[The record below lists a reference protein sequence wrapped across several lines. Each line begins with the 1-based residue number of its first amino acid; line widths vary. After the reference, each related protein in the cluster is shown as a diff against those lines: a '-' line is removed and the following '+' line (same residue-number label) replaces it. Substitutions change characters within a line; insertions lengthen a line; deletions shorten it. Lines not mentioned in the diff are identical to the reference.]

1 MMSCSMNAP
10 LSLLQDTAGE
20 EKYASLSSF
29 YCRGAH
35 VAILAIDLTKK
46 SSLEKLEQVFIPLLE
61 EQAPTCFTVVVG
73 TKLDLINSKGRE
85 IGSSEGKS
93 LAVRQH
99 QRQLERALRS
109 NPNTFLVKV
118 QSHESYF
125 ETSSKTG
132 AGVTDLFQY
141 IERIVLIQLQ
151 KSGVSP
157 GGGDTSEKN
166 RRGSSR
172 ARPDSTIRLDNPPPA
187 NAQPPQSG
195 CCKN

>member
-1 MMSCSMNAP
+1 M
-10 LSLLQDTAGE
+10 L
-20 EKYASLSSF
+20 
-29 YCRGAH
+29 
-35 VAILAIDLTKK
+35 
-46 SSLEKLEQVFIPLLE
+46 KLEQVFIPLLE
-61 EQAPTCFTVVVG
+61 EQTPTCFTVVVG
-73 TKLDLINSKGRE
+73 TKLDLVSSEGRE

-151 KSGVSP
+151 KSGVTP
-157 GGGDTSEKN
+157 GGSDTSEKT
-166 RRGSSR
+166 RHGSRS
-172 ARPDSTIRLDNPPPA
+172 RPDSTIRLDNPPPA
-187 NAQPPQSG
+187 RTQQPQSG